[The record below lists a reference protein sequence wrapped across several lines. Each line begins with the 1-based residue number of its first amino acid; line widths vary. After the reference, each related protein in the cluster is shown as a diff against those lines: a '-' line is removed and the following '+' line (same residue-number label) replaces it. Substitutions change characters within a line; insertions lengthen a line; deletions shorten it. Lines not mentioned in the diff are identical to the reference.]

1 MNQLGVLFL
10 FISGPRIAKMSY
22 NGSDAE
28 TFITDVG
35 SPEGISVDWVSR
47 NIFWVDSTKST
58 IEVASLETKK
68 RKVLISDG
76 LMNPRGIAIHP
87 YRG

>member
-1 MNQLGVLFL
+1 
-10 FISGPRIAKMSY
+10 MSY

-28 TFITDVG
+28 TFMTDVG

-47 NIFWVDSTKST
+47 NIFWVDQSKLT
-58 IEVASLETKK
+58 IEVANLETKK
-68 RKVLISDG
+68 RKVLIADG
-76 LMNPRGIAIHP
+76 LKNPRGIAVHP